1 MSRPARDQ
9 PQARSERRGGW
20 TFFNSSERA
29 QPLQLV
35 CDTAAPHAAPQSQG
49 DCVTQPKVGGAPRR
63 LPWVT
68 RQKAGE
74 SSRDSGRSGCHGA
87 APGFTESWG
96 TGSCRPMVLLSM
108 ILCRLPRWAGDA
120 APARCRPEA
129 AVFGGGPHSLAPT
142 VALLT
147 RRPWAERRSPG
158 QARSSPRQLHRRG
171 GCASPSGAFHR
182 GVRVVAG
189 PEKRWR
195 ATAVQDC

>member
-1 MSRPARDQ
+1 M
-9 PQARSERRGGW
+9 
-20 TFFNSSERA
+20 
-29 QPLQLV
+29 
-35 CDTAAPHAAPQSQG
+35 CAAPPAASRVVRKRCG
-49 DCVTQPKVGGAPRR
+49 WSATQPRPTPIPTGLRHSAQGWRSTATPTLGHAPRDYR
-63 LPWVT
+63 V
-68 RQKAGE
+68 Q
-74 SSRDSGRSGCHGA
+74 RDSGRSGCHGA
-87 APGFTESWG
+87 APGFTELWG
-96 TGSCRPMVLLSM
+96 TGSCRPMVLLST

-189 PEKRWR
+189 PEKRRR